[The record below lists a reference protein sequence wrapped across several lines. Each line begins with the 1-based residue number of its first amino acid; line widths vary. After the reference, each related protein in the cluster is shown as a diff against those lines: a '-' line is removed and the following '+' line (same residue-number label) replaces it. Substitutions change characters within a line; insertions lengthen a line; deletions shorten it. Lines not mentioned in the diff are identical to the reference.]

1 MIVGF
6 GNIVAGLEPHFATLL
21 RICEDHKMNGA
32 ESLIRTLLA
41 GGVEVCFTNPGTS
54 EIHIVAALDR
64 IPEMRCVLGLF
75 EGVVTGAAD
84 GYARMAEKPACTLL
98 HLGPGLANGLAN
110 LHNAS
115 RAQVPIINVVGQHAT
130 SHLHYDTPLI
140 SDIEGIAR
148 PFSRWLRS
156 ARASSEIGRDAA
168 EAVVTARTAPGQ
180 IATLIVPADVSWSEG
195 GSIVGLPASTKP
207 PLPDV
212 RAIDRAAAMLRLGLR
227 TAILLGGNTLYG
239 KGLLTAGRIATAT
252 GAKLLAPYPITR
264 LQRGAGLPRVD
275 RIQYVLEQGIE
286 QFKEF
291 HQLILVGTQAPVA
304 YFAYPG
310 KNSVFTSP
318 ECEIHTL
325 AKPGEDYVAAL
336 EALEEILSARGTKAE
351 AEKEERPPM
360 PGGEITLPGL
370 AAAVGALLPENAIVV
385 DESMTSGRGLM
396 TATKGA
402 PPHDWLGNTGGSIGI
417 ALPLAVGAAISC
429 PDRRVLCLTA
439 DGSGMYTLQALW
451 TMAREGLKVTTVVF
465 ANRDYA
471 VLRREFSYLGVG
483 SPGPRAAAMFEIG
496 HPDLDWVELAKGM
509 GVPGSRVTSLE
520 GFSRALREGLE
531 SEGPSLIEVPL

>member
-1 MIVGF
+1 
-6 GNIVAGLEPHFATLL
+6 
-21 RICEDHKMNGA
+21 MNGA
-32 ESLIRTLLA
+32 ESLLGTLIA
-41 GGVEVCFTNPGTS
+41 GGVKVCFSNPGTS

-64 IPEMRCVLGLF
+64 VGEMRCVLGLF

-98 HLGPGLANGLAN
+98 HLGPGLGNGLAN

-130 SHLHYDTPLI
+130 YHLHYDTPLA

-148 PFSRWLRS
+148 PYSRWLRTS
-156 ARASSEIGRDAA
+156 RSSSETGRDAA
-168 EAVVTARTAPGQ
+168 EAVVAARTAPGQ

-195 GSIVGLPASTKP
+195 AMIADVPASAKP

-212 RAIDRAAAMLRLGLR
+212 RAIDRAAAMLRSGLR
-227 TAILLGGNTLYG
+227 TAILIGGNTLYG
-239 KGLLTAGRIATAT
+239 KGLVTAGRIASAT

-264 LQRGAGLPRVD
+264 LQRGAGIPRVD
-275 RIQYVLEQGIE
+275 RVQYVLEQGIE
-286 QFKEF
+286 QFEEF
-291 HQLILVGTQAPVA
+291 RQLILVGAQAPVA

-310 KNSVFTSP
+310 KNSAFTSP

-325 AKPGEDYVAAL
+325 ANPGEDYVGAL
-336 EALEEILSARGTKAE
+336 EAVEEAFSVRGTKLQV
-351 AEKEERPPM
+351 EKAERPPM
-360 PGGEITLPGL
+360 PSGETNLPGL
-370 AAAVGALLPENAIVV
+370 AAVVGALLPENAIVV

-396 TATKGA
+396 AATKGA

-417 ALPLAVGAAISC
+417 ALPLAVGAAVAC

-439 DGSGMYTLQALW
+439 DGSAMYTLQALW
-451 TMAREGLKVTTVVF
+451 TMAREGLNVTTVVF

-483 SPGPRAAAMFEIG
+483 SPGPRAGAMFEIG

-509 GVPGSRVTSLE
+509 GVPATRVNSLDAF
-520 GFSRALREGLE
+520 GKALRAGFE